1 MGDTSTVYHT
11 AQGLTLEANSSPI
24 ENSLSVVPRRSGK
37 IGITTDNKIAST
49 NNPEDTISRHL
60 DFDPR
65 HDVILLREPTP
76 TARVYLRFSSTQRY
90 AVLHNRDNP
99 GVTLGWLRGRQ
110 RPVCLFV
117 CDIRAIKAALLD
129 FTKSSLSDRLLSRVG
144 AVLLVPPSRVV
155 PLRVYPLDIWNQ
167 TGGNGQ
173 RSHAGL
179 TEP

>member
-117 CDIRAIKAALLD
+117 I
-129 FTKSSLSDRLLSRVG
+129 SE
-144 AVLLVPPSRVV
+144 
-155 PLRVYPLDIWNQ
+155 PLRLPGYKEQ
-167 TGGNGQ
+167 SQ
-173 RSHAGL
+173 RSTPKSGRRGPFGTAISSCSIARL
-179 TEP
+179 PS